1 MLYWSS
7 HAPTSPCSKKEPSI
21 KDART
26 YRSGSSQPKADS
38 CGQGEEVSQMW
49 MSELKKKEKMISIF
63 YYYYF
68 EILSL

>member
-38 CGQGEEVSQMW
+38 CGQGEEVRDVDVRI
-49 MSELKKKEKMISIF
+49 EKKEKMISIF